1 TYTIAVF
8 MVRFNALFLVY
19 TTLLACS
26 LFALLGGLVQLGWPI
41 ESARFGD
48 RWPRRSVVAFLG
60 FAVVMFAMLWL
71 SDIVPALIDGVE
83 PESLAETQTPTNGVE
98 VLDLALLIPG
108 SVLIAFW
115 VWKRDSRGYVLATGV
130 ISFIVLLGLALVA
143 MVVGLSLADLTGDLA
158 VSVVFLTFAG
168 VATGLLVAI
177 GRSTPRSTNGTSTA
191 TAAS

>member
-1 TYTIAVF
+1 
-8 MVRFNALFLVY
+8 
-19 TTLLACS
+19 TLLACS

-41 ESARFGD
+41 ASARFGD

-71 SDIVPALIDGVE
+71 SDIVPALIEGVE

-108 SVLIAFW
+108 SALIAVW

-143 MVVGLSLADLTGDLA
+143 MVVGLSIAGLTSDLA
-158 VSVVFLTFAG
+158 VSVVFLAFAG

-177 GRSTPRSTNGTSTA
+177 GRSTPRSTNRTSTV
-191 TAAS
+191 TAVS